1 MPSSRKSNREGDNI
15 SEAKQTQPIYV
26 IQEHH
31 ATHLHLD
38 LRFEID
44 GVLKSWALPKGT
56 PEGSERRLTVQVDD
70 HPINYAK
77 FEGIIPEGSYGAGE
91 VTIWDRGTFNLES
104 YEPDKRLVVDIQGS
118 KLKGHYCLFHFKPTE
133 KNWLFFK
140 VHKSNR
146 NKKN

>member
-1 MPSSRKSNREGDNI
+1 LPSSRKSNSKGNNI

-31 ATHLHLD
+31 ATHLHWD

-44 GVLKSWALPKGT
+44 GVLKSWALPKGA
-56 PEGSERRLTVQVDD
+56 PQDSERLLAVQVDD
-70 HPINYAK
+70 HPINYAT
-77 FEGIIPEGSYGAGE
+77 FEGTIPEGSYGAGE
-91 VTIWDRGTFNLES
+91 VIIWDRGTFNLES
-104 YEPDKRLVVDIQGS
+104 YEPGKRLVVDIQGS

-133 KNWLFFK
+133 KSWLFFK
-140 VHKSNR
+140 VQKSNL